1 MRAFPGDLTEGLLYP
16 SEFSIQAKNR
26 IEAEQIRAY
35 QDFEEARRAARGDFE
50 TEPLLCQC
58 ILRVFL
64 AFILEACAFGRSRT
78 PGWSIDKID
87 DKCREFLRR
96 MTSRASFDKGLGGRM
111 TSKYSGSIDDRTMRA
126 FQASVEWLKYQ
137 DLLLDVAGD
146 DRTVAAMAEA
156 AVPRRKPGPKR
167 DIETARRVAGI
178 VGRLA
183 GGPNWRDQLDELCDT
198 LDQEQ
203 VPRPMTWRKKNIR
216 DWADAAAG
224 YPNLAKHAVA
234 HHLMNALPS

>member
-1 MRAFPGDLTEGLLYP
+1 LYP
-16 SEFSIQAKNR
+16 SEFSAQAKNR

-35 QDFEEARRAARGDFE
+35 QDFEEARRAVRGDFE

-64 AFILEACAFGRSRT
+64 AFAREACAFGKSST
-78 PGWSIDKID
+78 HGWSIDKID

-96 MTSRASFDKGLGGRM
+96 MTIRASFDKGLGGRM
-111 TSKYSGSIDDRTMRA
+111 TSKYSGSIDDRTMRG
-126 FQASVEWLKYQ
+126 FQASAEWRRYQ
-137 DLLLDVAGD
+137 DLLLEVAGD
-146 DRTVAAMAEA
+146 DRTVAAMASA
-156 AVPRRKPGPKR
+156 AVPTKKPGPKR

-183 GGPNWRDQLDELCDT
+183 GDQEWRDQLDEICDT

-203 VPRPMTWRKKNIR
+203 VPRPTTWRKKNIR
-216 DWADAAAG
+216 SWAGAAAG
-224 YPNLAKHAVA
+224 YPNLAKQAIA
-234 HHLMNALPS
+234 HRLKNALQS